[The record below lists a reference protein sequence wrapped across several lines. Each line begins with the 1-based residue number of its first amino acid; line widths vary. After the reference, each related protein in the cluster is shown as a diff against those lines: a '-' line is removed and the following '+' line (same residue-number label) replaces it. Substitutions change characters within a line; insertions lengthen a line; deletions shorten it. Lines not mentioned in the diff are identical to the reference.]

1 MRALTVVCAL
11 LALASGATARELS
24 FPLAVDYSLLQAAIA
39 RQLHVAG
46 GEGVVWEEA
55 RGCRSLVLRD
65 LDVERSDARVRV
77 TARGRARIGFGL
89 FGWCLAPVGWDGY
102 VETFARPAVG
112 ADWQLRFQD
121 LESHVYDREWQRTT
135 LASRL
140 WELLRGRVEREVG
153 NVAVDLGPPVSEAR
167 ALVRGSVDPAR
178 AGPVVAAL
186 ETLHPTQAAVE
197 DEGVKV
203 MVAVDLPATA
213 AVEQAPEPA
222 LSPIELQKWQGAL
235 EHWDAFLVF
244 VIKNLGSIAR
254 RGDVRDDLL
263 DLLLTSRHQLLTV
276 LASGPTPGVDPVRQ
290 LFLDAWEQLRAI
302 VRRGALQ
309 GGAEDRVV
317 RFATF
322 LVAGD
327 ILAALDAA
335 GPGLGIE
342 ISADGLRRLARTLE
356 PNYEGDPV
364 AYSEAP
370 DAALRELFQ
379 FHEPE
384 QPGGGPSPGT
394 WWWPGPGA
402 AEAADVA
409 PPDLAAVVRRLERW
423 VPNESEREAY
433 RDAVARLLADVAE
446 RAAEVNA
453 IEARFRPV
461 FAHLVPTVGWQESCW
476 RQFVEKDHRV
486 TFLLSGSG
494 DVGLMQVNRRVWRGF
509 FDLEKLEWDIA
520 YNAGAGAEI
529 LAQLLNRY
537 GVREGRGQVENGAR
551 ATYSAYNGG
560 PDAYRRYR
568 LARVARTERAIDVA
582 FWKKYQAMAAGRALD
597 FVLCIQGWS
606 PSRTQLSV
614 VPRAATP
621 NSCMRSRRSS
631 ATRTIEACHISIARR
646 PIASFV

>member
-65 LDVERSDARVRV
+65 LHVERSDARVRV

-89 FGWCLAPVGWDGY
+89 FGWCLVPVGWDGY

-167 ALVRGSVDPAR
+167 ALVRASVDPGR

-186 ETLHPTQAAVE
+186 ETLHPTQAAVD

-276 LASGPTPGVDPVRQ
+276 LASGPAPGVDPVRQ

-370 DAALRELFQ
+370 DATLRELFQ

-423 VPNESEREAY
+423 VPNDSEREAY
-433 RDAVARLLADVAE
+433 RDAVARLLSDVAE